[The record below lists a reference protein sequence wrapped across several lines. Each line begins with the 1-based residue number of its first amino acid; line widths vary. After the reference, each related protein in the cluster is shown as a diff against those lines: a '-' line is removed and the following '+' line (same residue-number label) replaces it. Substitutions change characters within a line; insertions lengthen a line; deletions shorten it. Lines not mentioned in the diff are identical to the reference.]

1 MSLVSLAKLLGWIV
15 VIGYVLALMNFFIK
29 YINKKYINKL
39 PKESKFKDNYR
50 KLMRFI
56 VKNHKIIGGLTSI
69 IIIFHFI
76 VMFVKIG
83 VSVTGLIAFLIMILI
98 FLLGIYGVYFNKNN
112 SKGWVKIHRVL
123 AFILLLAILFHLL
136 F

>member
-1 MSLVSLAKLLGWIV
+1 MALVGIAKLLGWVV
-15 VIGYVLALMNFFIK
+15 VIGYVVALMNFFIK

-56 VKNHKIIGGLTSI
+56 VKNHKIIGGVTSL

-76 VMFVKIG
+76 VLFIKVG
-83 VSVTGLIAFLIMILI
+83 LSVTGLIAFLIMISI
-98 FLLGIYGVYFNKNN
+98 F
-112 SKGWVKIHRVL
+112 
-123 AFILLLAILFHLL
+123 LLLAIVVHVLF
-136 F
+136 